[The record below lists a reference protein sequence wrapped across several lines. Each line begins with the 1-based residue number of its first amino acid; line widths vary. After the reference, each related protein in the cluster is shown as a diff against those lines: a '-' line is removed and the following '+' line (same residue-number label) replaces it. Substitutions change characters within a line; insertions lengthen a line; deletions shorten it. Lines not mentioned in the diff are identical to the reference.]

1 MGKKQELYTAVHDN
15 LGFTVCDNVGCVKQG
30 IIHIIGIGE
39 DKCIVTCVDDDR
51 PYIEAMTELCGYSKD
66 SVRFIQK
73 SSGRVPRGTG
83 FGDRVWRRNSKHN
96 GIEVSFNG
104 KPEDNIREN
113 LKSLGFRWSHTSGV
127 WYIGVKKFGE
137 KVGEYL
143 SGIGIKHVE
152 DV

>member
-1 MGKKQELYTAVHDN
+1 MQASEALENAVVEN
-15 LGFTVCDNVGCVKQG
+15 LGYKTGTVAEGRSQVVN
-30 IIHIIGIGE
+30 IIGCG
-39 DKCIVTCVDDDR
+39 DKNCIVTCVEDDK
-51 PYIEAMTELCGYSKD
+51 PYIDAMVELIGDEYVVK
-66 SVRFIQK
+66 VIVK
-73 SSGRVPRGTG
+73 AKAGRAPRGTG
-83 FGDRVWRRNSKHN
+83 FGDKVWRRNSKHN

-127 WYIGVKKFGE
+127 WYIGVKKFGD
-137 KVGEYL
+137 KAGEYL